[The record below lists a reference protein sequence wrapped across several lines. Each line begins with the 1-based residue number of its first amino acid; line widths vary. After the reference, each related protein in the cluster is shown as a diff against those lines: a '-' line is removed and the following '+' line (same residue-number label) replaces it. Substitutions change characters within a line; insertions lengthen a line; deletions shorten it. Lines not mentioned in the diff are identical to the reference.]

1 VVELGKEFGKK
12 VLTCLSKTSLL
23 GLIRGITCPLI
34 FEGPQYFD
42 CAKVA

>member
-1 VVELGKEFGKK
+1 VGKLKKEFGKK

-34 FEGPQYFD
+34 LEGPQYFD